1 MSTLSRSAAAL
12 AVALLLGACSEG
24 YPDESEVVML
34 HYGME
39 RVEAVTA
46 MNRIAEASSRRNP
59 TRFAW
64 LDDCVLEMHVRRPA
78 DGRESRTL
86 PLEGSR
92 ADTAPGPGGEGYRVT
107 LHRIGSD
114 ELGVTVM
121 HDLPWAEA
129 KQMKWLLDY
138 LQGSC

>member
-39 RVEAVTA
+39 REEAVTA
-46 MNRIAEASSRRNP
+46 MNRIAEDTSRRNP

-64 LDDCVLEMHVRRPA
+64 LEDCVLEMHVRRPV

-86 PLEGSR
+86 ALKGSR
-92 ADTAPGPGGEGYRVT
+92 AETDQHPDGEGYRVT
-107 LHRIGSD
+107 LHRNGSD
-114 ELGVTVM
+114 DPGQTVM

-129 KQMKWLLDY
+129 TQMKWLLDY
-138 LQGSC
+138 LQGTC